1 MNTLN
6 FPDANVWLALI
17 HEDHV
22 HSEAARAW
30 FEGCAEEQFF
40 FCRFTQITVLRLL
53 TTPKVMAGGAVGMPE
68 AWRLW
73 DKVTEDDRIAFLDEP
88 PGLEPEFRGF
98 TRLMTPSPKVWADSY
113 LVAFA
118 SAANLKLV
126 TFDRAI
132 KALSRD
138 VVVIEAT
145 PI

>member
-17 HEDHV
+17 YEDHV

-30 FEGCAEEQFF
+30 FENCAEEQFF

-73 DKVTEDDRIAFLDEP
+73 DRITEDERIAFLDEP
-88 PGLEPEFRGF
+88 PGLEPEFRGL
-98 TRLMTPSPKVWADSY
+98 TRLATPSPKVWADSY

-118 SAANLKLV
+118 SAASLKLV
-126 TFDRAI
+126 TFDRAM
-132 KALSRD
+132 KALSRN
-138 VVVIEAT
+138 VFVIETAT
-145 PI
+145 I